1 MVQRPELDQFYDKE
15 DISLLYRRLWSGT
28 QETEKQKNYFPFS
41 NTLDYGDFWKVLINC
56 QR

>member
-1 MVQRPELDQFYDKE
+1 MVQSPELDQYYDKE
-15 DISLLYRRLWSGT
+15 DISVLYRHLWSGT
-28 QETEKQKNYFPFS
+28 QDTGKKKNCFPFS